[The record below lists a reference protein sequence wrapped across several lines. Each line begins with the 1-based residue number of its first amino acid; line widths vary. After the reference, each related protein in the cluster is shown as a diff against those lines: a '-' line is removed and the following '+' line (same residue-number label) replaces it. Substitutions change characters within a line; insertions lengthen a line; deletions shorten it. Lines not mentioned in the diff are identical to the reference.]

1 MLPHLRSFFF
11 LYPLFLSILAD
22 NMKIH
27 GDYVIEFSKG

>member
-1 MLPHLRSFFF
+1 MVPHLRSFF